1 MSLFLRRG
9 CRPCSGQVLSLV
21 SLLLMLLR
29 GSDAALMFPSPAF
42 SLARERTVVVAS
54 TTSLAKGVSKPSSQ
68 SLLSK
73 AKEEEEEALTP
84 LIMLQRVQ
92 RLPLAVLKI
101 TATSFFSTAQVM
113 VPIGCVLQI
122 RTLFREG
129 PKKWIVSGS
138 KMGLDWGVISGTF
151 AGGEVLFA
159 VLRGKQD
166 RWNTYLGSG
175 LASAAMGA
183 KDGPLGMAQ
192 GFVAGFC
199 FVYAIDR
206 FLPSS
211 GEELPHMPGVAARMG
226 QKGITAAP
234 SAAAARGGAA
244 AAVKRYKKF

>member
-1 MSLFLRRG
+1 M
-9 CRPCSGQVLSLV
+9 VL
-21 SLLLMLLR
+21 
-29 GSDAALMFPSPAF
+29 
-42 SLARERTVVVAS
+42 AS
-54 TTSLAKGVSKPSSQ
+54 SAMGVSKN
-68 SLLSK
+68 SK
-73 AKEEEEEALTP
+73 ATTTTEEATTP
-84 LIMLQRVQ
+84 LIFLQRVQ

-101 TATSFFSTAQVM
+101 TASSFLSTAQVM
-113 VPIGCVLQI
+113 VPIGCLLQI

-129 PKKWIVSGS
+129 PKTWIVSGS

-183 KDGPLGMAQ
+183 KDGPLGIAQ

-211 GEELPHMPGVAARMG
+211 GEELPHMPGVTARLG
-226 QKGITAAP
+226 QKGVGVNTG
-234 SAAAARGGAA
+234 AAR
-244 AAVKRYKKF
+244 AAVKRYKKLN